1 MSMAQRRRNHEKNKS
16 VRKNFMEFIETH
28 IENLKNDEKIYAGL
42 LLVLGGTNEK
52 INELE
57 TKIKNLEENVDES
70 DKIMRECY
78 GNGH

>member
-1 MSMAQRRRNHEKNKS
+1 M
-16 VRKNFMEFIETH
+16 H

-42 LLVLGGTNEK
+42 LLVLGSIDEK

-57 TKIKNLEENVDES
+57 TKIKNLEENVDEP

-78 GNGH
+78 ENGH